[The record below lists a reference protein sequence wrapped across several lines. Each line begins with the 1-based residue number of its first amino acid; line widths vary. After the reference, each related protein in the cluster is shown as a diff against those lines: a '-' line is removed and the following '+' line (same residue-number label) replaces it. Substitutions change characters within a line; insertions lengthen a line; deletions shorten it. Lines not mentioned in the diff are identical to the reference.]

1 MNTVSTEPR
10 LALVV
15 ANPEA
20 LQQGTAPRY
29 SFDPAGGTI
38 GSQGA
43 SWLLHDRAGRVQPQH
58 CEIRFED
65 GGYLVIDR
73 SGHTRLNEQTR
84 PLGLHASVRLRDADT
99 LYVGP
104 YRLTVH
110 LDEEQHALPDP
121 SRMLAQHDVE
131 ELMQLPDDYL
141 DSLPAAALEGQHPV
155 APNPDWAAFRALS
168 EPPRPQGHLDPLHAL
183 DLAAQRSAGAT
194 VHASLDPLDPH
205 HYGLS
210 PLAAQADLAATAQ
223 EAVYGRPIHA
233 SGDTIMS
240 EPDSHNPAAREWL
253 HAQQANGHDPA
264 GVVNPLI
271 EGLGAPV
278 GALDAQTAYA
288 LLYEAGRSLSAAISG
303 LSALHG
309 GAPGQR
315 QRTLQPIE
323 DNPLRLGQSYP
334 DTVRAMFAADRS
346 VVHLSPAAAIEESL
360 EQIERQQRATHQAI
374 TAGLSALLQ
383 AFSPEQLQRRFT
395 RYRPP
400 QGGQAN
406 SDGWAWQMYGHYYD
420 ELISGRQQGFDKLF
434 WEVFDQAYDQALRAE
449 AP

>member
-43 SWLLHDRAGRVQPQH
+43 SWLLHDRVGRVKPQH

-73 SGHTRLNEQTR
+73 SGYTRLNEQTR
-84 PLGLHASVRLRDADT
+84 SLGLHASARLRDADT
-99 LYVGP
+99 LHVGP

-121 SRMLAQHDVE
+121 SRVLAQHGVE
-131 ELMQLPDDYL
+131 ELMRLPNDYL
-141 DSLPAAALEGQHPV
+141 DTLPTEASEGQHSV
-155 APNPDWAAFRALS
+155 TSNPDCAAFQALS
-168 EPPRPQGHLDPLHAL
+168 EPPRPQGQLDPLHAL
-183 DLAAQRSAGAT
+183 DLVAQRSAGGAEG
-194 VHASLDPLDPH
+194 VSLDLH

-210 PLAAQADLAATAQ
+210 PLAAQVDLAATAQ
-223 EAVYGRPIHA
+223 EAVYGKPIHA

-264 GVVNPLI
+264 GVVNPLV

-288 LLYEAGRSLSAAISG
+288 LLYEAGRSLSATISG

-323 DNPLRLGQSYP
+323 DNPCVWGKATRTPYALCSPPIVASFTCRPRQRSRNRWSRSCASSEPPIRPSPPVSAHCCKPSLRSNCNGDSP
-334 DTVRAMFAADRS
+334 VTDRRKAARGTATVGPGKCMGTTTTS
-346 VVHLSPAAAIEESL
+346 
-360 EQIERQQRATHQAI
+360 
-374 TAGLSALLQ
+374 
-383 AFSPEQLQRRFT
+383 
-395 RYRPP
+395 
-400 QGGQAN
+400 
-406 SDGWAWQMYGHYYD
+406 
-420 ELISGRQQGFDKLF
+420 
-434 WEVFDQAYDQALRAE
+434 
-449 AP
+449 

>member
-43 SWLLHDRAGRVQPQH
+43 SWLLHDRVGRVKPQH

-73 SGHTRLNEQTR
+73 SGYTRLNEQTR
-84 PLGLHASVRLRDADT
+84 SLGLHASARLRDADT
-99 LYVGP
+99 LHVGP

-121 SRMLAQHDVE
+121 SRVLAQHGVE
-131 ELMQLPDDYL
+131 ELMRLPDDFL
-141 DSLPAAALEGQHPV
+141 DTLPTEASEGQHSV
-155 APNPDWAAFRALS
+155 TSNPDCAAFQALS
-168 EPPRPQGHLDPLHAL
+168 EPPRPQGQLDPLHAL
-183 DLAAQRSAGAT
+183 DLVAQRSAGGAEG
-194 VHASLDPLDPH
+194 ASLDLH

-210 PLAAQADLAATAQ
+210 PLAAQVDLAATAQ
-223 EAVYGRPIHA
+223 EAVYGKPIHA

-264 GVVNPLI
+264 GVVNPLV

-288 LLYEAGRSLSAAISG
+288 LLYEAGRSLSATISG

-360 EQIERQQRATHQAI
+360 EQIMRQQRATHQAI

-400 QGGQAN
+400 QGGHGN

>member
-29 SFDPAGGTI
+29 SFDAAGGTI

-43 SWLLHDRAGRVQPQH
+43 NWLLHDRAGRVQSQH

-73 SGHTRLNEQTR
+73 SGYTQLNEQTR
-84 PLGLHASVRLRDADT
+84 PLGLHASARLRDADT
-99 LYVGP
+99 LHVGP
-104 YRLTVH
+104 YRLAVH

-121 SRMLAQHDVE
+121 SRVLAQHGVE
-131 ELMQLPDDYL
+131 ELMQLPDDYV
-141 DSLPAAALEGQHPV
+141 DGLPDAAHEGQPPV

-168 EPPRPQGHLDPLHAL
+168 EPPQPHGQLDPLHAL
-183 DLAAQRSAGAT
+183 DLAATRSVGAT
-194 VHASLDPLDPH
+194 ERASLDPLDPH

-233 SGDTIMS
+233 SGDTNMS
-240 EPDSHNPAAREWL
+240 ESDSRNPAAREWS
-253 HAQQANGHDPA
+253 HTQQANAHDPA
-264 GVVNPLI
+264 GLVNPLI

-278 GALDAQTAYA
+278 GALDAQTAYV
-288 LLYEAGRSLSAAISG
+288 LLHEAGRSLGAAING

-309 GAPGQR
+309 GAHGQR

-360 EQIERQQRATHQAI
+360 EQILRQQQATHQAI

-406 SDGWAWQMYGHYYD
+406 SDGWAWQMYGHYYE